1 VVAIEY
7 AAALLIGRYVGFHYT
22 IPFASYA
29 IAATVVIVLA
39 FAAFIA
45 WQLFKARKGDVPADF
60 QRFISFA
67 VGIMLIAL
75 QMAVLNWT
83 KIMLPI
89 VAGFWADP
97 YIASADRVIFGTDA
111 WRLLHT
117 LNGPTIDRAYV
128 TWGPIHLTMLA
139 IILCLREST
148 KKVQA
153 LLSYFLILFTGS
165 IGQYALPSA
174 GPLFHQ
180 PIPLEPWVAE
190 AKAYLWQ
197 DYLRAGGSIGTGISA
212 MPSIHVAIALWL
224 ALVVRSYVPKL
235 WPIGFGYFALIAVG
249 SVALGWHYVSDGLVA
264 IAGTLLVW
272 RAAGAGSWITWNN
285 QLFGP
290 DQIRRISGGAGA
302 ENPSGRISQT

>member
-7 AAALLIGRYVGFHYT
+7 VAALLLGWHVGFHYT
-22 IPFASYA
+22 IPFASYC

-39 FAAFIA
+39 FAAFVA
-45 WQLFKARKGDVPADF
+45 WKLIKALKGDVPVDLY
-60 QRFISFA
+60 RFISFA
-67 VGIMLIAL
+67 VGVMLIAL

-97 YIASADRVIFGTDA
+97 YIAAADRAMLGTDA

-117 LNGPTIDRAYV
+117 FNGPTVDRAYAA
-128 TWGPIHLTMLA
+128 WGPIHFAVLA

-148 KKVQA
+148 KKSRA

-174 GPLFHQ
+174 GPLFLQ

-224 ALVVRSYVPKL
+224 AFVVRSYVPKL
-235 WPIGFGYFALIAVG
+235 WPIGFGYFALILVG

-264 IAGTLLVW
+264 IAGALLVW
-272 RAAGAGSWITWNN
+272 RASGAVSWITWNN
-285 QLFGP
+285 QLFEP
-290 DQIRRISGGAGA
+290 YQIRRISGGAGA
-302 ENPSGRISQT
+302 VSPSGRMSQT